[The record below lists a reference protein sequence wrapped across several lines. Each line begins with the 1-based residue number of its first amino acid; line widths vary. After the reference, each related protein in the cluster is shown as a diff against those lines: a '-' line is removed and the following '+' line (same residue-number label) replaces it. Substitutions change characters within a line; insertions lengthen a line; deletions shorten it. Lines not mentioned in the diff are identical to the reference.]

1 MNKKHLKDENKILED
16 DKDKLFEKIQQLMK
30 EIDEEGEDA

>member
-30 EIDEEGEDA
+30 EIDEEGENA